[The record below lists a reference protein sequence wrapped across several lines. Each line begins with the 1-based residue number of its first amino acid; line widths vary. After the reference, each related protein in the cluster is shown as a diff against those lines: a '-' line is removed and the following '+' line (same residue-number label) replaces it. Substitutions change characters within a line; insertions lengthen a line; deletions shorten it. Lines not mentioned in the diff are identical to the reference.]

1 MAHQTVENAGNQTQ
15 VLVMDSLAFCA
26 LPVLEP
32 FAHRI
37 AFVVLLWP
45 AMVAAALLA
54 RKGIPSAWSK
64 AFICAAA
71 TIEAIEALTPGARM
85 QRLYQILGVDF
96 WATCIL
102 AAGLLKAWFE
112 WRDAFGS
119 EVISM
124 EVALDHRHELMPKH
138 GGFAA
143 QMATSEFKSQE

>member
-1 MAHQTVENAGNQTQ
+1 
-15 VLVMDSLAFCA
+15 MDSLAFCA
-26 LPVLEP
+26 LPLLEP

-64 AFICAAA
+64 AFIYAAA
-71 TIEAIEALTPGARM
+71 TIEAIEVLTPGARM

-112 WRDAFGS
+112 WRDAFVS
-119 EVISM
+119 EVICV
-124 EVALDHRHELMPKH
+124 EVALDNRHELVSKH

-143 QMATSEFKSQE
+143 HVATGEFKQ

>member
-1 MAHQTVENAGNQTQ
+1 
-15 VLVMDSLAFCA
+15 MDSLAFCA

-54 RKGIPSAWSK
+54 RKGVPSAWSK
-64 AFICAAA
+64 ALIYAAA
-71 TIEAIEALTPGARM
+71 TIEAIEVLTPGARM

-112 WRDAFGS
+112 WREAFMS
-119 EVISM
+119 EVICV
-124 EVALDHRHELMPKH
+124 EVTLDDRRELVPRH
-138 GGFAA
+138 GAFAA
-143 QMATSEFKSQE
+143 HVARASSSSEERR